1 MGSLCGISEAG
12 EALGSEITAAK
23 AAVDGLVAD
32 QTKGIAASIGSLKA
46 SLDSITSGI
55 GDKLNAMAP
64 ELPVPLANLQDK
76 VTSLMNAVQSPGG
89 FLEELADIKLKF
101 PTLNIDDIMAKVG
114 IDPKQAQAAND
125 KLESLK
131 AEGQAL
137 MASIPNLQSSIN
149 NPFLYKLLPDSVKA
163 ALGDKTAIDSVL
175 GKGIPLTLPG
185 INISDK
191 LAGVCVLVP
200 NKEIQSDGKEVE
212 KGTPTKA
219 PIVDAVPV
227 VEVPAAKAAEI
238 VPEVQAPNESLKE
251 SPDIEVI
258 EMSEERSKIQQ
269 KGHTRRV
276 KFIEAFVGL
285 NQNPLL
291 KKISDAEKRR
301 KPLSKSQQDQIH
313 AEIAEW
319 WRAAQDVTLGYTIS
333 MLLELEAAGLYA
345 NAETQN
351 WRSREISREEW
362 ELRFPTPEIRAHALK
377 YIRNQI
383 IVEPA

>member
-55 GDKLNAMAP
+55 ADKLNAMAP

-76 VTSLMNAVQSPGG
+76 VTSLMNAVQSPVG

-269 KGHTRRV
+269 KWHTRRV
-276 KFIEAFVGL
+276 KFIRAFVGL

>member
-55 GDKLNAMAP
+55 ADKLNAMAP

-219 PIVDAVPV
+219 AIVDAVPV
-227 VEVPAAKAAEI
+227 VEVPAAKAEEI
-238 VPEVQAPNESLKE
+238 IPEVQAPNESLKE

-269 KGHTRRV
+269 KWHTRRV
-276 KFIEAFVGL
+276 KFIRAFVGL

-362 ELRFPTPEIRAHALK
+362 ELRYPTPEIRAHALK
-377 YIRNQI
+377 YIQHQI